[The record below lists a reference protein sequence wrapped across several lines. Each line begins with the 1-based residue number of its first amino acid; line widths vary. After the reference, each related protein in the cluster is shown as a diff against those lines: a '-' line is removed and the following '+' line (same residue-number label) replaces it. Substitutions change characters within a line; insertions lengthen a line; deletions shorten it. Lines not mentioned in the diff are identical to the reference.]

1 MAKFDTYRRSAN
13 FGLGLWRLFVLAFA
27 FCGLAI
33 GASFGQEGASDGG
46 SVFTFPKQIDV
57 LGVSLSGS
65 FDPMTDSERYEV
77 DPESKYFCAVD
88 GIVYTKDM
96 RTLVTVPK
104 RYSAKEVR
112 VPAGVTTIN
121 ANAFNGCIF
130 VESVVLPDSLR
141 IIKGNA
147 FAKCRSLRSISIP
160 EGVVS
165 IGDRAFSSCPAL
177 ESLELPNTVK
187 NLGIG
192 GSSLKSIRVP
202 KGVKW
207 LIYIDFAD
215 CYSLTRI
222 DVAEENA
229 HYKSVDGVL
238 FSKDGKTLIC
248 YPIAK
253 EQKNYVVPDGVT
265 TVGESAFWGC
275 NSLESVSLPA
285 GVDTLKC
292 AAFSYC
298 RNLKSVYLPNTVKTI
313 DTFAFSGCKSLRT
326 IRIPEKVDTIH
337 SAFHECSSLKFIE
350 MTKNVARIESG
361 AFEDCDAPILCAPKD
376 SYVEQY
382 AKENN
387 LTFEPYAAPVETE
400 YTVPKD
406 AVEVDADLKRNITA
420 QNLKRIEVDPENP
433 NFRSIDGVLYSK
445 DGKTLVQYPFKRQA
459 EEYAVP
465 EGVTEIA
472 PESFNNRY
480 VQSVAIPASVEK
492 IAPSAFCSCPELWK
506 FSVAEE
512 NAHYKS
518 VDGVLFSKD
527 GKTLICYPI
536 AKEQKNYVVPDGVTT
551 VGESAFWGC
560 NSLESV
566 SLPAGVDTLKC
577 AAFSYCRNLKSVYLP
592 NTVKTIDTFAFSGC
606 KSLRT
611 IRIPEKVDTIHSAF
625 HECSSLKF
633 IEMTKNVARIE
644 SGAFE
649 DCDAPIL
656 CAPKDSYVEQYAK
669 ENNLTFEPYAAP
681 VETEYT
687 VPKDA
692 VEVDADLK
700 RNITA
705 QNLKRI
711 EVDPENPNFRSID
724 GVLYSKDGKTLV
736 QYPFKRQAEEYAV
749 PEGVTEIA
757 PESFNNRYV
766 QSVAIPASVEKIAP
780 SAFYYCPSL
789 WKFSVA
795 EDNPNYKSVEG
806 VLFTKDGKTLVSYP
820 DDLPYNFYRVPKDV
834 TAIGDMAFWSSLSL
848 VAVELPDGLESIGD
862 KAFYACYGLK
872 GVEIPASVTKIGQ
885 FAFKR
890 CFGLT
895 EFKIPEGCSVEIGD
909 GAFEECGS
917 LSVFAVDGNVRG
929 IDRDF
934 FSQCPRVTVLAAK
947 GSNMWS
953 YAKDLGVRFLLTG
966 LKADEKS
973 PKTLTVPKDA
983 DSFDQLELA
992 KLMELRDLERIE
1004 VDPENE
1010 NFCSVD
1016 GVLYTK
1022 DKSKL
1027 VKLPTK
1033 YPVVDFTVPEFV
1045 TEIGDFAFGGCA
1057 LLESVAIHKDVAE
1070 ISKTGFC
1077 YSQALKKIEVAE
1089 ENERYRSVDGALLT
1103 KDDCTLMC
1111 VPAGIEQEE
1120 YAVPEEGVGTIG
1132 YLAFAD
1138 CHAIKSIVVPEGVE
1152 KIEALAFYKCDI
1164 ESITL
1169 PRSAEEIEL
1178 GALYFPGKPTVRAP
1192 ISSSAEYAAKGCLL
1206 PYERNY
1212 RN

>member
-361 AFEDCDAPILCAPKD
+361 AFKDCNAPILCAPKD

-387 LTFEPYAAPVETE
+387 LTFEPYAAPVKTK

-445 DGKTLVQYPFKRQA
+445 DGKTLVQYPFERQA

-472 PESFNNRY
+472 PESFNNR
-480 VQSVAIPASVEK
+480 
-492 IAPSAFCSCPELWK
+492 C
-506 FSVAEE
+506 
-512 NAHYKS
+512 
-518 VDGVLFSKD
+518 
-527 GKTLICYPI
+527 
-536 AKEQKNYVVPDGVTT
+536 
-551 VGESAFWGC
+551 
-560 NSLESV
+560 
-566 SLPAGVDTLKC
+566 
-577 AAFSYCRNLKSVYLP
+577 
-592 NTVKTIDTFAFSGC
+592 
-606 KSLRT
+606 
-611 IRIPEKVDTIHSAF
+611 
-625 HECSSLKF
+625 
-633 IEMTKNVARIE
+633 
-644 SGAFE
+644 
-649 DCDAPIL
+649 
-656 CAPKDSYVEQYAK
+656 
-669 ENNLTFEPYAAP
+669 
-681 VETEYT
+681 
-687 VPKDA
+687 
-692 VEVDADLK
+692 
-700 RNITA
+700 
-705 QNLKRI
+705 
-711 EVDPENPNFRSID
+711 
-724 GVLYSKDGKTLV
+724 
-736 QYPFKRQAEEYAV
+736 
-749 PEGVTEIA
+749 
-757 PESFNNRYV
+757 V

>member
-350 MTKNVARIESG
+350 MTENVARIESG

-387 LTFEPYAAPVETE
+387 LTFEPYAAPV
-400 YTVPKD
+400 
-406 AVEVDADLKRNITA
+406 
-420 QNLKRIEVDPENP
+420 
-433 NFRSIDGVLYSK
+433 
-445 DGKTLVQYPFKRQA
+445 KTK
-459 EEYAVP
+459 
-465 EGVTEIA
+465 
-472 PESFNNRY
+472 
-480 VQSVAIPASVEK
+480 
-492 IAPSAFCSCPELWK
+492 
-506 FSVAEE
+506 
-512 NAHYKS
+512 
-518 VDGVLFSKD
+518 
-527 GKTLICYPI
+527 
-536 AKEQKNYVVPDGVTT
+536 
-551 VGESAFWGC
+551 
-560 NSLESV
+560 
-566 SLPAGVDTLKC
+566 
-577 AAFSYCRNLKSVYLP
+577 
-592 NTVKTIDTFAFSGC
+592 
-606 KSLRT
+606 
-611 IRIPEKVDTIHSAF
+611 
-625 HECSSLKF
+625 
-633 IEMTKNVARIE
+633 
-644 SGAFE
+644 
-649 DCDAPIL
+649 
-656 CAPKDSYVEQYAK
+656 
-669 ENNLTFEPYAAP
+669 
-681 VETEYT
+681 YT